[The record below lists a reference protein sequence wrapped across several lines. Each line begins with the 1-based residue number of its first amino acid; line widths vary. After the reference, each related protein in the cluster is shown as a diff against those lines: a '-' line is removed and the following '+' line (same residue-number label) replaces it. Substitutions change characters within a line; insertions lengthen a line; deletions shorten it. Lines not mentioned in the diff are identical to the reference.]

1 MSLQDRLEFTD
12 IMLSDPIY
20 VIPKTVHHITSLYH
34 FMEIA
39 YSQNF
44 VVKKMV

>member
-1 MSLQDRLEFTD
+1 MSLQDRLEFAD
-12 IMLSDPIY
+12 VVFSDLVYIL
-20 VIPKTVHHITSLYH
+20 PKTVYRYH

-39 YSQNF
+39 SSQKH